1 MALGVDVKTTKR
13 CPLCGCR
20 LTPSNRTKDH
30 LIPKSIGGS
39 SGYLNTWFMCK
50 PCNNKKGDRL
60 PSDREILAFCSV
72 KNIPQLPPISVAN
85 TAA

>member
-1 MALGVDVKTTKR
+1 MKSTKR

-30 LIPKSIGGS
+30 LIPKSKGGDG
-39 SGYLNTWFMCK
+39 GYLNTWSICK

-60 PSDREILAFCSV
+60 PSETEILAFMRV
-72 KNIPQLPPISVAN
+72 KHVPALSEPLP
-85 TAA
+85 